1 MSEINLKELNSKW
14 EALTKSDFD
23 NCKRAAEEADYN
35 LAHCAETNHGRY
47 LHMLEIPK
55 LYTKKDL
62 ARFEEIVAISDRI
75 MSKITN
81 HYLKD
86 PEFRKLF
93 PFSKELEELILT
105 PRGYS
110 QVIPMARYDIFYNE
124 ETGDFKFCE
133 INTDGTSAM
142 NEDVVTYGEL
152 INKPVYRLFAKEYD
166 LKPFELFDSW
176 VAAFEETYRSY
187 DRRKENPHIAIV
199 DFLEEGC
206 LEEFRVFKAH
216 FRQAGYNV
224 EICEIRDLTYT
235 DGKLYSPTGQV
246 IDAIY
251 RRAVTGDVERHL
263 EETSAFRAAV
273 KDQAVCLIGAFCTQI
288 PHHKLIFKIM
298 HEKACLEILTPMEQA
313 FVKKHV
319 PKTYTLT
326 EEVIKEHDILKDK
339 DSWIIKPFDS
349 YGSRGVLAG
358 VDATSEEWVKALGE
372 CAGSDYIVQE
382 YCTPYRTRNCY
393 LPGENSFREYN
404 NMPGLY
410 AYNGRFAG
418 VYSRLSDGG
427 IISSQTNKRVAPTLA
442 VTLK

>member
-273 KDQAVCLIGAFCTQI
+273 KDQAVCLIG
-288 PHHKLIFKIM
+288 
-298 HEKACLEILTPMEQA
+298 
-313 FVKKHV
+313 
-319 PKTYTLT
+319 TYTLT